1 MRWIAFVPLTYV
13 MFVLQTTL
21 GDLIPAW
28 AMPHLVLSATVLVAW
43 RLPAVEGILW
53 ASLWGVL
60 LDLAGED
67 RLGCHLLGCL
77 VVACGVQS
85 MRRGRGLSHPLLVGL
100 GSVTLIGLEL
110 CGCELLKAVLAGQ
123 SEPALALLNAATWK
137 TAIISGA
144 VVAGFVAMFRGE
156 PATQHVRRNT
166 EEVSNRWRMLTG

>member
-85 MRRGRGLSHPLLVGL
+85 MRRGHGLSHPLFVGFS
-100 GSVTLIGLEL
+100 GVVLIGLEL
-110 CGCELLKAVLAGQ
+110 CGCEALKAVLAGQ
-123 SEPALALLNAATWK
+123 SEPALAFLNLSAWN
-137 TAIISGA
+137 TALISGVLSA
-144 VVAGFVAMFRGE
+144 GVVALFRGE
-156 PATQHVRRNT
+156 PAALQTRRS